1 MRILA
6 ADGVSGTALA
16 NGQMRLRKAGRDEFR
31 CSPVGAAMWI
41 ALRHNDGFLEL
52 AAASLAEAW
61 KTDEGKVRSAMT
73 VWAERMVDTG
83 MLRAA
88 Q

>member
-16 NGQMRLRKAGRDEFR
+16 NGRMDLRKGGRDELR
-31 CSPVGAAMWI
+31 CSPVGTAMWI
-41 ALRHNDGFLEL
+41 ALRHNDGFLDL

-61 KTDEGKVRSAMT
+61 QTDEGKVRTAMT
-73 VWAERMVDTG
+73 IWAERMMDTG
-83 MLRAA
+83 LLKAA
-88 Q
+88 R